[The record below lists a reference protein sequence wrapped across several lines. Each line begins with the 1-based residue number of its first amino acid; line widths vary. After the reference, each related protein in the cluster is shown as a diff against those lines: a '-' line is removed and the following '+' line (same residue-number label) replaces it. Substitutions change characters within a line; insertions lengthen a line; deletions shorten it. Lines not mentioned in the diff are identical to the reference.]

1 MIKGY
6 GVAAELLHP
15 GNVVGLKPISF
26 LGGELF
32 DVYRSASANT
42 SRYDPKTKQ
51 QICPISRF
59 EETRRHLERAGFT
72 VVPSKELVAAIDAV
86 EGEKQRAREALDSMI
101 AAVGERMAK
110 KTGTAGLFP
119 YQDIGARFLARRT
132 RALLADEP
140 GLGKTV
146 QTIAAL
152 PPTTRAVILC
162 PAVARTVWKGA
173 IGILRPD
180 LKPIRA
186 KGKIPT
192 PRDGEVVIASYED
205 ARRLLPKEGCVAI
218 EAQCLGT
225 HLIREEA
232 FNMPVAARCPRGAGD
247 ECGGTHGVIVPSD
260 NVQHLGYRDRV
271 ESLGDWLVRRG
282 KGEPALHDVYN
293 RWNAARMFDPCEP
306 IPISVP
312 ASTHLIADEAH
323 FLKNRKSLRARAH
336 RLLEGRARAA
346 WLLTGTPLPNTPPEL
361 WAVLD
366 AAGLAHLA
374 FGSFDEFVEIFGGQW
389 VEKKI
394 GRNKK
399 RRVVEW
405 PRDQNEDLYQKILER
420 ARPAL
425 ERVMLRR
432 KKVEVLPDLPPKIYQ
447 SIEVEIDEAAIE
459 RECDRVQR
467 SLEDKGINIDVIEDL
482 DTIPIGE
489 IAPLRKNLAKAKIP
503 FAEEVCEEYEESN
516 TPLVVF
522 SAHVEPVQTIGSR
535 KGWAYIDGSIRSD
548 KKRQK
553 IVDDFQAGK
562 LRGVAASIL
571 AAGTALTLT
580 RASNELFVD
589 LDWVPAN
596 NEQASDRCHRIGQL
610 NSVLI
615 RTLVSSHPMDARVTE
630 VLAFKSK
637 LITAAIG

>member
-6 GVAAELLHP
+6 GIGAELLHP
-15 GNVVGLKPISF
+15 GNIVGLKPISF
-26 LGGELF
+26 LGAELF
-32 DVYRSASANT
+32 DVYRAASANT

-59 EETRRHLERAGFT
+59 EEARRHLERAGFT
-72 VVPSKELVAAIDAV
+72 VVPSKGLITAIEAVA
-86 EGEKQRAREALDSMI
+86 EEKKRARDALDGTI
-101 AAVGERMAK
+101 AAVGARMAK
-110 KTGTAGLFP
+110 NTGTAGLFP
-119 YQDIGARFLARRT
+119 YQDNGARFLARRT

-152 PPTTRAVILC
+152 PPSARTVILC

-173 IGILRPD
+173 IGVLRPD
-180 LKPIRA
+180 LVPIRA
-186 KGKIPT
+186 RGTIPE
-192 PRDGEVVIASYED
+192 PGDGEVVIASYED
-205 ARRLLPKEGCVAI
+205 ARRLLPKEGCREI
-218 EAQCLGT
+218 EGRCAGSQL
-225 HLIREEA
+225 L
-232 FNMPVAARCPRGAGD
+232 AARCVPAND
-247 ECGGTHGVIVPSD
+247 SANECGSYGVVGPP
-260 NVQHLGYRDRV
+260 NRV
-271 ESLGDWLVRRG
+271 ENLGDWLVRRG
-282 KGEPALHDVYN
+282 KGEAALYDVYN
-293 RWNAARMFDPCEP
+293 RWNAARMFEPCEP
-306 IPISVP
+306 IPIFIP
-312 ASTHLIADEAH
+312 ESTHLIADEAH

-336 RLLEGRARAA
+336 RLLEGRARVA

-374 FGSFDEFVEIFGGQW
+374 FGSWDEFVELFGGQW

-394 GRNKK
+394 GRHKK

-405 PRDQNEDLYQKILER
+405 PRDQNEDLYQRILER

-447 SIEVEIDEAAIE
+447 PIEVEIDEAAIE
-459 RECDRVQR
+459 RECNKVQR
-467 SLEDKGINIDVIEDL
+467 ALEDKGINIQTLEDL

-503 FAEEVCEEYEESN
+503 FAEEICEEYEESG

-522 SAHVEPVQTIGSR
+522 SAHVEPVQTLGSR

-553 IVDDFQAGK
+553 IVDDFQSGK
-562 LRGVAASIL
+562 LKGVAASIL

-596 NEQASDRCHRIGQL
+596 NEQASDRCHRIGQV

-637 LITAAIG
+637 LIAAAIG